1 MPMDILLP
9 IMDGMVT
16 YIGLLLASLVAGVII
31 GLIKGQFSEKAKRL
45 ISMAMTGMV
54 FVLILLMG
62 LKTGTNEAV
71 VSGLGVYGVQSLL
84 ITIAAIVGSIAFS
97 VLFERLLVKDG
108 LR

>member
-1 MPMDILLP
+1 MPMDILLS

-16 YIGLLLASLVAGVII
+16 YIGLLLASLVAGVIV
-31 GLIKGQFSEKAKRL
+31 GMARGELSEKGKRI

-62 LKTGTNEAV
+62 LKTGSNDEV
-71 VSGLGVYGVQSLL
+71 VSSLGVYGAQSLL
-84 ITIAAIVGSIAFS
+84 IAIAAIAGSIAFS
-97 VLFERLLVKDG
+97 VLFERLLIKDG